1 MDQALASAESGGRA
15 LSAQETAPLVLV
27 VDDDGD
33 LRRLFVHA
41 LTRAGFRARECRGGR
56 EALAALHEEDVAL
69 VLLDSRM
76 PEMDGTAVLR
86 SMRADPATRAV
97 PVVMVT
103 GDGEIDER
111 VAGLDA
117 GADDYVVKPI
127 AISEL
132 VARVRA
138 HLRGRTLW
146 SAAVIARDLRRRA
159 QVAGAIG
166 KLAAETSPE
175 RLPELLCEEYRRSLG
190 AGLVAI
196 LLSAQGRALAVADHD
211 GPADPSS
218 WALGATGLA
227 GYLRRKARTGPW
239 IQRLP
244 QRSADSTLSRELRRL
259 GLEGA
264 ACVPIPVWRRHGEPQ
279 PLLIVTPAADEQGGD
294 MADEARR
301 LATVIDLASVAA
313 GVLGPYLLES
323 DDVQQQRDV
332 LRSMIAAGA
341 FTTHFQPITTIEGA
355 GTVGY
360 EALTRFLDGAAP
372 QRRFAQAAAL
382 GLSAELEHA
391 TLRSAVTL
399 SRNLPDDAWVS
410 LNVSPGSVTDRGL
423 LAGVARD
430 AERPVVLEV
439 TEQDA
444 IDDYEAVLDAVGAA
458 GPDIR
463 LAVDD
468 AGAGHASLRHILR
481 LQPTYVKLDMTL
493 VRDIDRDPSREAMVA
508 GLVHFGEA
516 TGSMLIAEGVERAE
530 EADALRGLRVPL
542 AQGYLFGRPAPV
554 AA

>member
-1 MDQALASAESGGRA
+1 M
-15 LSAQETAPLVLV
+15 LV
-27 VDDDGD
+27 VDDDAD
-33 LRRLFVHA
+33 VRRLFFHA

-56 EALAALHEEDVAL
+56 EALAALHEEEVAL

-76 PEMDGTAVLR
+76 PGMDGATVLR
-86 SMRADPATRAV
+86 SMRADPATRAI

-103 GDGEIDER
+103 GEGEVDER

-138 HLRGRTLW
+138 HLRGRSLW
-146 SAAVIARDLRRRA
+146 SAALIARDLRRRA

-166 KLAAETSPE
+166 KLAAEAPAE
-175 RLPELLCEEYRRSLG
+175 HLPMLLCEEYQRSLD
-190 AGLVAI
+190 ARMVAI
-196 LLSAQGRALAVADHD
+196 VLSAKGRALAVAGPD
-211 GPADPSS
+211 GATDPSG
-218 WALGATGLA
+218 LPLRATGLA
-227 GYLRRKARTGPW
+227 GYLRRKANTGPW

-244 QRSADSTLSRELRRL
+244 QRSADSTLSGELRRL

-264 ACVPIPVWRRHGEPQ
+264 ACVPIPVWRRDGEPQ
-279 PLLIVTPAADEQGGD
+279 PLLIVAPGD
-294 MADEARR
+294 DHRAGDAADEARR

-313 GVLGPYLLES
+313 GVLGPYLLET

-332 LRSMIAAGA
+332 MRSMIAATA
-341 FTTHFQPITTIEGA
+341 FTTHFQPISLIEGA

-372 QRRFAQAAAL
+372 QQRFAQAAAI

-391 TLRSAVTL
+391 TLNSAVIL
-399 SRNLPDDAWVS
+399 SRALPDDAWVS
-410 LNVSPGSVTDRGL
+410 FNVSPGIVTDRDL
-423 LAGVARD
+423 LADVARGAD
-430 AERPVVLEV
+430 RPVVLEV
-439 TEQDA
+439 TEQEA
-444 IDDYEAVLDAVGAA
+444 IEDYEAVLDAVGGA
-458 GPDIR
+458 GPDVR

-542 AQGYLFGRPAPV
+542 AQGYLFGRPAPI